1 MSTLISW
8 GAMMSPGPEQRLEG
22 FRQYLALLAR
32 LQVDPKLQ
40 AKVDL
45 SGVVQQTLL
54 EAYQS
59 LQKIDGWNEAQQAAW
74 LRQALA
80 NNLKDELRRW
90 RTEAR
95 DVGRE
100 QSLQAA
106 LDQSSTRL
114 EAWLAANQ
122 SSPSQRVDRQEQAVR
137 LADALARLP
146 EAQREAL
153 VLQHWHG
160 WSLVQIAEHLGRT
173 PAAVAGLLHRGLG
186 QLREH
191 LQESE

>member
-1 MSTLISW
+1 
-8 GAMMSPGPEQRLEG
+8 MSPGPEQRLEG